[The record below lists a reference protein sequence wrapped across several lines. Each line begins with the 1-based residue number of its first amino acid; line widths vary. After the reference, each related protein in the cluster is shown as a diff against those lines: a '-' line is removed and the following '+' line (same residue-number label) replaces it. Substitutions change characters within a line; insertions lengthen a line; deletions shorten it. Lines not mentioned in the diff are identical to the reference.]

1 MQYLISGVKMFDED
15 EIKEIVMSLLKRG
28 KELCSKD
35 DILICSIKMR
45 GFYVAFANQMF
56 SQMTDLGLLLC
67 KESSSQDSRYDLRK
81 FADLRGW

>member
-1 MQYLISGVKMFDED
+1 MFDED